1 MNILNEHSENKIL
14 FSINKESDDRTNTLM
29 FLNDDNEV
37 KLVKDWFNKV
47 GEDVF
52 ILSLSDLKF
61 SKKEQELIYD
71 VFGSTLKKNEK
82 SFLTSNFEKVKEK
95 IKIDNYFESLKKK
108 KKKNKDN
115 VINKFD
121 TDYYYLVF
129 HKKYLCSF
137 IIDNPT
143 HSMHNIL
150 LNNTLGFILYHKF
163 KKKFYKKSIKK
174 IKSLLNSEHDS
185 EKSLKETIK
194 FINKK
199 FNKNSNKE
207 ISLENLIKSYIK
219 DRYDISD
226 DIKKKLSASYL
237 CSEIEN
243 HLIKLKENKKDEH
256 ICLKD
261 FVKGKVKFRN
271 NLSKILL
278 SLDLKKKRFQ
288 DGFYYYG
295 LKEFNNVERK
305 LNKYCIK
312 NTSPVLNLKTIDISK
327 LKINHILNKKN
338 KELNLE
344 LNDYKYINEYEK
356 IVISQYMIFNKDFLK
371 NIKKEWNNL
380 AIIVNT
386 KEKIP
391 NTSHYLNT
399 NFYYELLKN
408 VYDNFKFSDFTL
420 IINKNDEDEIKTHFN
435 NKEYF
440 YKSKIK
446 INIYNTYNST
456 FTKYKFLSYELPK
469 GGIFSVKQKKIS
481 DNLLKSKNY
490 SKLITNLWYPS
501 FNEFGLSETSDELL
515 SLSSNN
521 SSCSEIVVKNNDHI
535 LDDLKKRLNRKKIKS
550 LYTEIKYTSSYSE
563 VELSDNESDCS
574 IELSKKNIL
583 SDNDSDSDS
592 EKIENKKYSS
602 NNIIFSKISK
612 KSINKKENK
621 YSINSS
627 ASVTPVRK

>member
-1 MNILNEHSENKIL
+1 MNILDEHSEEKIL

-29 FLNDDNEV
+29 FLKDENDV
-37 KLVKDWFNKV
+37 KIIKDWFSKV

-52 ILSLSDLKF
+52 IQSLSELKF

-71 VFGSTLKKNEK
+71 VFGSTLKKKDK
-82 SFLTSNFEKVKEK
+82 SFLTNNFEKVKEK

-108 KKKNKDN
+108 KSKKNKDKIN
-115 VINKFD
+115 NKFD
-121 TDYYYLVF
+121 NDYYYLIF

-163 KKKFYKKSIKK
+163 KKKFYKKSLKK
-174 IKSLLNSEHDS
+174 IKSLLNSDHDS

-207 ISLENLIKSYIK
+207 LSLENLIKSYIK
-219 DRYDISD
+219 DKYEISD
-226 DIKKKLSASYL
+226 DIKNKLSASYL
-237 CSEIEN
+237 CSDIEN
-243 HLIKLKENKKDEH
+243 HLIDLKENKKDEH
-256 ICLKD
+256 FCLKD
-261 FVKGKVKFRN
+261 FIKGKVKFRN

-312 NTSPVLNLKTIDISK
+312 NTSPILNLKTIDISK
-327 LKINHILNKKN
+327 LKIYHNLNEVN
-338 KELNLE
+338 NDLNLE
-344 LNDYKYINEYEK
+344 VSDYKYINQYRN

-371 NIKKEWNNL
+371 NIKKKWNYF
-380 AIIVNT
+380 AIVVNI

-391 NTSHYLNT
+391 NTFNLYSNI

-408 VYDNFKFSDFTL
+408 VYDNFKFNDFTL
-420 IINKNDEDEIKTHFN
+420 IINKNHEDDIKFHLN

-440 YKSKIK
+440 YKSKRK
-446 INIYNTYNST
+446 INVYNIYKST
-456 FTKYKFLSYELPK
+456 FTKYTLLKYQLPE
-469 GGIFSVKQKKIS
+469 GGTFSIKQKKLKE
-481 DNLLKSKNY
+481 NLLKSKNY
-490 SKLITNLWYPS
+490 SNQMTDLWYKS
-501 FNEFGLSETSDELL
+501 FFNEFGLSETSEEYLSNGDND
-515 SLSSNN
+515 SLSSVDSA
-521 SSCSEIVVKNNDHI
+521 SSSLIG
-535 LDDLKKRLNRKKIKS
+535 KIKEKE
-550 LYTEIKYTSSYSE
+550 LIKDNLVNKINNSSYSE
-563 VELSDNESDCS
+563 VELLDTEADCS
-574 IELSKKNIL
+574 IKTEEIVVMSEDDSNPEKIEKKNYTYMKSIFSKKNTNKR
-583 SDNDSDSDS
+583 S
-592 EKIENKKYSS
+592 KKKYSY
-602 NNIIFSKISK
+602 NTTTV
-612 KSINKKENK
+612 
-621 YSINSS
+621 SS
-627 ASVTPVRK
+627 STPVRK